1 MATVANLRDHAHLSL
16 LRELETSI
24 RDGSHLQRV
33 STLRRVTD
41 LFVYR
46 AEQYDNEQVKLFD
59 DVIVRLSAEIEKTAL
74 AELANRLA
82 PIPNAPP
89 ETVRT
94 LALDSEVAVAGPLL
108 SQSARLDDV
117 DLVEAARSGSQAHL
131 FAIGGRE
138 RLSESVTDVLVE
150 RGDNQVAHRVVT
162 NEGARF
168 SENGLARLVERASQD
183 ETLAEGIG
191 SRIDIPPHLFRR
203 LVTEATDRVRDRLI
217 DVVRP
222 EVKPALEQLVT
233 EISEK
238 VGANTEIASRGY
250 SAACSYVRML
260 AQSNRLGTHELTG
273 FAKAGRFEETVA
285 GLAELAQVPIDIV
298 DRVMHGEGVDPV
310 LVLCRAKNFDWA
322 VVRAILIVR
331 RNCRAPSANDL
342 EQACQDYNTLSAAT
356 AERVLRFWQV
366 RRSK

>member
-1 MATVANLRDHAHLSL
+1 MSTVASLRDHAHSSL

-94 LALDSEVAVAGPLL
+94 LARDPEVAVAGPLL
-108 SQSARLDDV
+108 SHSLRLADD
-117 DLVEAARSGSQAHL
+117 DLVDIARAGSQAHL
-131 FAIGGRE
+131 LAIGGRE
-138 RLSESVTDVLVE
+138 HIAEPVTDVLVE
-150 RGDNQVAHRVVT
+150 RGGSEVAHKIVA
-162 NEGARF
+162 NGGARF
-168 SENGLARLVERASQD
+168 SESGFARLVDRAGED
-183 ETLAEGIG
+183 ETLAVGIG
-191 SRIDIPPHLFRR
+191 ARVDIPPHLFRR
-203 LVTEATDRVRDRLI
+203 LVTEATERVQGRLI
-217 DVVRP
+217 AVARP
-222 EVKPALEQLVT
+222 EVRPALEQLLV
-233 EISEK
+233 EIAEK
-238 VGANTEIASRGY
+238 VGANSEIASRGY

-285 GLAELAQVPIDIV
+285 ALAELAEVPVDIV
-298 DRVMHGEGVDPV
+298 DRVMHGEGIDPV

-322 VVRAILIVR
+322 VVRAVLIVR
-331 RNCRAPSANDL
+331 RNCRVLSAHDL
-342 EQACQDYNTLSAAT
+342 EQACQDYKTLSAST

-366 RRSK
+366 RRGK